1 MGLLARILMMVAS
14 GVGVICCLAA
24 LIQYRDT
31 ISAQNKTD
39 AANGAIACLFISL
52 FIFAG
57 ALIFLLITLCCSCG
71 DIVMGIITATAGGAA
86 AIFAVIAFGL
96 VSKPRADI
104 GLKVPDVGEW
114 LFGGI
119 ATGIAVVLVALTMA
133 VE

>member
-14 GVGVICCLAA
+14 GVGVVCCLGA

-31 ISAQNKTD
+31 INAQGKTD
-39 AANGAIACLFISL
+39 IAKGAIACLFISL

-57 ALIFLLITLCCSCG
+57 TLLFLFITLCCSCG
-71 DIVMGIITATAGGAA
+71 DIIMGIITAVAGGSAA
-86 AIFAVIAFGL
+86 VFAIIAFGL
-96 VSKPRADI
+96 VSKPRTDA

-114 LFGGI
+114 MFACI
-119 ATGIAVVLVALTMA
+119 ATGISVILVALTMA